1 MRAGHRSGRRRHAL
15 AAELPALTT
24 RGRWCGCERCRETS
38 TTTTEPQSSTLS
50 LRHSTPASRSFV
62 LAALRALHLDPAA
75 PRNAR
80 PHTRRPRTLPHN
92 NRIPRL
98 TRPHSFRHAVHVVRR
113 GVRLFCCLESL
124 DVRGACALPS
134 DAVFLVAP
142 TRSETEH
149 RHKCHHECRRL
160 DDTHSSCCSHRAV
173 TPGPWSLAHAS
184 WCPDDAA

>member
-98 TRPHSFRHAVHVVRR
+98 TRPHSFRHAAIARIRRRREPLGIDRVSDTERIELEHVAAMCCGDGTQLANELELPAPRR
-113 GVRLFCCLESL
+113 
-124 DVRGACALPS
+124 
-134 DAVFLVAP
+134 
-142 TRSETEH
+142 
-149 RHKCHHECRRL
+149 
-160 DDTHSSCCSHRAV
+160 DTHHPFELHV
-173 TPGPWSLAHAS
+173 AS
-184 WCPDDAA
+184 PRP